1 MQPGYF
7 GYFDGGH
14 LGQFCLHDNMRLKK
28 KTSLIVFSVAGRE
41 FITIVHFVTKF

>member
-14 LGQFCLHDNMRLKK
+14 LGQFCLHDNMRPRN
-28 KTSLIVFSVAGRE
+28 KTSLIVFSASFFVLFLY
-41 FITIVHFVTKF
+41 FIQDQ